1 MFGDLQHRFKFP
13 LPIVAEDEVGVRTQ
27 TDPNAVGR
35 KGYLDVGAFNGL
47 PKCQEKLH
55 DAAFARRIRTDKQ
68 SQWADFYL
76 ARVLKALEV
85 PDAQFGQHG
94 KFTDPASGIAPL
106 PASPCL
112 GDLR

>member
-1 MFGDLQHRFKFP
+1 
-13 LPIVAEDEVGVRTQ
+13 
-27 TDPNAVGR
+27 
-35 KGYLDVGAFNGL
+35 LDVGAFNGL

-68 SQWADFYL
+68 SQRADVHL

-112 GDLR
+112 SDLW

>member
-1 MFGDLQHRFKFP
+1 
-13 LPIVAEDEVGVRTQ
+13 
-27 TDPNAVGR
+27 
-35 KGYLDVGAFNGL
+35 LDVGAFNGL

-85 PDAQFGQHG
+85 PDTQFGQHG
-94 KFTDPASGIAPL
+94 S
-106 PASPCL
+106 SPCEL
-112 GDLR
+112 